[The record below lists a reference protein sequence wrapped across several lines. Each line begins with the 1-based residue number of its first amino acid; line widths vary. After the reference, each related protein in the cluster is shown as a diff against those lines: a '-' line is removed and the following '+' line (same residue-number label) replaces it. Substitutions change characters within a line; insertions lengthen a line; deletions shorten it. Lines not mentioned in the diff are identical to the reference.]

1 MRIVAGKW
9 RGRNLAAPKGDLTR
23 PTADR
28 MRETLFSMLNS
39 RLGTFEGLTVAD
51 MFAGSGALGLEAL
64 SRGASYCLFVEQDE
78 NALATIRKNVAALEA
93 RLSCDVRAGSVLSL
107 GPAKVPH
114 DLILLDPP
122 YETGAGPVALERL
135 LRLGWIGPATWI
147 ALETGAKEDVL
158 LKSFDVEA
166 ERKVGKGKLRLLRL
180 RGAAEDAAEDLAE

>member
-1 MRIVAGKW
+1 MRIIAGKW
-9 RGRNLAAPKGDLTR
+9 RGRNVAAPKGELTR

-28 MRETLFSMLNS
+28 MRETLFNMLNS

-64 SRGASYCLFVEQDE
+64 SRGASHCLFVEQDE
-78 NALATIRKNVAALEA
+78 NALATIRTNVSSLGA
-93 RLSCDVRAGSVLSL
+93 RLSCDIRAGSVLTL

-147 ALETGAKEDVL
+147 ALETGAREDVL
-158 LKSFDVEA
+158 LKSFTVEA

-180 RGAAEDAAEDLAE
+180 RSAAHGDGEAEV

>member
-1 MRIVAGKW
+1 MRIIAGKW
-9 RGRNLAAPKGDLTR
+9 RGRNVAAPKGELTR

-28 MRETLFSMLNS
+28 MRETLFNMLNS

-64 SRGASYCLFVEQDE
+64 SRGASHCLFVEQDE
-78 NALATIRKNVAALEA
+78 NALATIRTNVSSLGA
-93 RLSCDVRAGSVLSL
+93 RLSCDIRAGSVLTL

-135 LRLGWIGPATWI
+135 LRFGWIGPATWI
-147 ALETGAKEDVL
+147 ALETGAREDVL
-158 LKSFDVEA
+158 LKSFTVEA

-180 RGAAEDAAEDLAE
+180 RSAAHGDGEAEV

>member
-1 MRIVAGKW
+1 MRIIAGKW
-9 RGRNLAAPKGDLTR
+9 RGRNVAAPKGELTR

-28 MRETLFSMLNS
+28 MRETLFNMLNS

-64 SRGASYCLFVEQDE
+64 SRGASHCLFVEQDE
-78 NALATIRKNVAALEA
+78 SALATIRTNVSSLGA
-93 RLSCDVRAGSVLSL
+93 RLSCDIRAGSVLTL

-147 ALETGAKEDVL
+147 ALETGAREDVL
-158 LKSFDVEA
+158 LKSFTVEA

-180 RGAAEDAAEDLAE
+180 RSAAHGDGEAEV